1 MTGGREGEMAGRRVV
16 VYEKPTC
23 STCRNLFKVLTEK
36 GIDFE
41 KVEYLIDPPSREK
54 LAELVRKMNGSVR
67 DIIRSKEPEYEE
79 LGVQSMDDEEILDT
93 IARHPNLLQRPIVEI
108 DDRAIVARPAE
119 RVNEI
124 L

>member
-1 MTGGREGEMAGRRVV
+1 MAEPKVV

-23 STCRNLFKVLTEK
+23 STCRNLFTVLTEK

-41 KVEYLIDPPSREK
+41 KVEYLINPISREK
-54 LAELVRKMNGSVR
+54 LVDLARKVGSVRELVRT
-67 DIIRSKEPEYEE
+67 KEPQYKE
-79 LGVQSMDDEEILDT
+79 LGVADMSDDQILDT
-93 IARHPNLLQRPIVEI
+93 LAANPALVQRPIVEVG
-108 DDRAIVARPAE
+108 DRAIVARPAE